1 MDILKTQ
8 MHIEEITVLGGGA
21 KGEIWR
27 KIMADVWETRI
38 IVPELLDEAGAM
50 GAAVNAGVGA
60 GIFKDF
66 SAIEQ
71 FQKIKYIQQPDLQH
85 RKEYHAA
92 KTRFNEVYEAM
103 KGVEHAYEKL

>member
-1 MDILKTQ
+1 M
-8 MHIEEITVLGGGA
+8 GNPN
-21 KGEIWR
+21 R
-27 KIMADVWETRI
+27 R
-38 IVPELLDEAGAM
+38 AGAM

-66 SAIEQ
+66 SAIER

-85 RKEYHAA
+85 RREYRAA

>member
-8 MHIEEITVLGGGA
+8 MRIEEITVLGGGA
-21 KGEIWR
+21 KGELWR
-27 KIMADVWETRI
+27 KIMADVWETQI
-38 IVPELLDEAGAM
+38 VVPELLDEAGAM

-66 SAIEQ
+66 SAIER

-85 RKEYHAA
+85 RREYRAA